1 MSVNEGLF
9 RAAMS
14 RLATGVTVVT
24 ARRGERHELM
34 TANAV
39 TSVSLRPALLLVS
52 VATEAH
58 WLAAVRVSGRFAV
71 NVLAREHEP
80 LARWCADR
88 ARHEEPDRAHD
99 HDVVV
104 SPSGLLMLLGALA
117 VAECRVYAEHP
128 AGDHVLVIGEVDQ
141 VQVPESTREP
151 LLFFDRDFRAGFSR
165 RTRLRE
171 VAAS

>member
-1 MSVNEGLF
+1 
-9 RAAMS
+9 
-14 RLATGVTVVT
+14 
-24 ARRGERHELM
+24 
-34 TANAV
+34 
-39 TSVSLRPALLLVS
+39 
-52 VATEAH
+52 
-58 WLAAVRVSGRFAV
+58 
-71 NVLAREHEP
+71 
-80 LARWCADR
+80 
-88 ARHEEPDRAHD
+88 
-99 HDVVV
+99 
-104 SPSGLLMLLGALA
+104 MLSGALA